1 MDPFHAIFSHFINIQ
16 GSCLGRNQGAGG
28 SCLGRSQGAG
38 GSCLGRNQGRGT
50 DVDKMTENV
59 MKWVH
64 MQAIKLIFGLA
75 TSVFNFPSPY
85 NTLSLKLCLKIIN
98 LKPKH
103 SKINIFQKI
112 LYIETLR
119 G

>member
-1 MDPFHAIFSHFINIQ
+1 MDPFHDIFSHFINIQ

-50 DVDKMTENV
+50 DVDKMTDV

-75 TSVFNFPSPY
+75 TSKFNFQCPH
-85 NTLSLKLCLKIIN
+85 NTLSLKLWF
-98 LKPKH
+98 
-103 SKINIFQKI
+103 KINDLNTNIAKNIFFQKI